1 MDFGRVRKI
10 FFKMAIA
17 KIITRE
23 KIFKSQNFA
32 IFRPLEDTKKFDLN
46 KARADLLNIYVSQI
60 Q

>member
-1 MDFGRVRKI
+1 
-10 FFKMAIA
+10 MAIA

-46 KARADLLNIYVSQI
+46 KVRADLLNTYVSQI